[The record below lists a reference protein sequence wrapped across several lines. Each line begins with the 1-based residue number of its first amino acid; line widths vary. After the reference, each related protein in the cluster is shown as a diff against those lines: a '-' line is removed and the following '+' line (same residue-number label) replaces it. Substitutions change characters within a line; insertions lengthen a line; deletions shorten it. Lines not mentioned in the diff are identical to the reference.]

1 MLKDDILKKWFE
13 YICIVYVLLDQWNEI
28 NIYHIYNVKP
38 LVAIRIYI
46 LIVPY
51 IVIIID
57 LYFSSLLI
65 NHGFSSFIKIW

>member
-1 MLKDDILKKWFE
+1 MLKDDIFNKWFE
-13 YICIVYVLLDQWNEI
+13 YIYIYVLLDQWNEI

-46 LIVPY
+46 LIPY
-51 IVIIID
+51 NIVIFLD

>member
-1 MLKDDILKKWFE
+1 MIFLRNDLNI
-13 YICIVYVLLDQWNEI
+13 YVYYNRYVLSDQWNEI

-51 IVIIID
+51 IVIILD

-65 NHGFSSFIKIW
+65 NHGFSSFIMIW